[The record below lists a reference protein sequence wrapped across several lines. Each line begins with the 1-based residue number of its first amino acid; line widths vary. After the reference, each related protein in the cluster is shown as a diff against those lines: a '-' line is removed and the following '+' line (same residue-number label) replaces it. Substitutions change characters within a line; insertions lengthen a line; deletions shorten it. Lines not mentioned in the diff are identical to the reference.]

1 VSVRAFRPVKPR
13 VGCFCLAVPL
23 VTHGVCDT
31 IGITLLCLGKYP
43 GLQAVQKI
51 GPERSGL
58 GRDRLGRGDSVSYIE
73 KNLVPGETVVYKT
86 RLHWVVMLWHIV
98 LSVLLLELPAL
109 ALLFYAF
116 SHRQELQPRTQH
128 LMLGAGIALL
138 LISAMVISVG
148 AIRRNATEMA
158 VTNRRVVVKTGLV
171 ARKTIEMLL
180 NKIESIEVN
189 ESGIGRV
196 LGYGS
201 ITLIGTGGTS
211 EPFHLM
217 AKPLE
222 FRNRVQQEIEKIR
235 DQKP

>member
-1 VSVRAFRPVKPR
+1 MR
-13 VGCFCLAVPL
+13 G
-23 VTHGVCDT
+23 
-31 IGITLLCLGKYP
+31 
-43 GLQAVQKI
+43 
-51 GPERSGL
+51 
-58 GRDRLGRGDSVSYIE
+58 GRCNDEGGNSVSYIE
-73 KNLVPGETVVYKT
+73 KTLVPGETVVYQT

-116 SHRQELQPRTQH
+116 THQDMEPRTLH
-128 LMLGAGIALL
+128 LMQGGGIALL
-138 LISAMVISVG
+138 LISGIVIAVG

-158 VTNRRVVVKTGLV
+158 VTNRRVVVKTGLA

-189 ESGIGRV
+189 ESGMGRV

-201 ITLIGTGGTS
+201 ITLIGSGGTS

-217 AKPLE
+217 ARPLQ
-222 FRNRVQQEIEKIR
+222 FRNQVQQQIER
-235 DQKP
+235 SH